1 MNFLRLHPFMSAAA
15 VLAVALL
22 VVIGIETGWGTRVRP
37 APPAVEAKPGAPVD
51 ARVLPTLAAT
61 VAEQAYP
68 ESVARPLFVP
78 SRRPAPVAPTVP
90 VATMPKGTLTLQG
103 VTIAGETR
111 IAMLREKQSG
121 KVHRVEQ
128 GKAVNGMSVAQ
139 VDADRVVL
147 RMGDESE
154 TVVMLVSKAGGAPGT
169 PGAAPPAPPP
179 QAASTSGPFAP
190 SAPVA
195 AATSPTPMPQNL
207 IPPQPGQPPTST
219 NPAARGEVGPGAPG
233 GPASMAGAPPQPN
246 AAPMTP
252 EELLAR
258 RRARRNPQ

>member
-1 MNFLRLHPFMSAAA
+1 MSFLRLHPFLTAAA
-15 VLAVALL
+15 ALVVALL
-22 VVIGIETGWGTRVRP
+22 AVIGFETQWGARVRP
-37 APPAVEAKPGAPVD
+37 AVPVGAAKPAAPVD

-61 VAEQAYP
+61 AAEQAYP

-78 SRRPAPVAPTVP
+78 SRRPAPATPQVA
-90 VATMPKGTLTLQG
+90 VAAMPKGTLTLQG
-103 VTIAGETR
+103 VTIAGNTR

-128 GKAVNGMSVAQ
+128 GKVVNGMSVAQ
-139 VDADRVVL
+139 VESDRVVL

-154 TVVMLVSKAGGAPGT
+154 TVPMLVSKAGGQPGTAPAGVVAAQGPFAPPAVAPG
-169 PGAAPPAPPP
+169 PPPAPPGLVP
-179 QAASTSGPFAP
+179 Q
-190 SAPVA
+190 
-195 AATSPTPMPQNL
+195 
-207 IPPQPGQPPTST
+207 IPGQVPGAP
-219 NPAARGEVGPGAPG
+219 NPAARADPGALPPG
-233 GPASMAGAPPQPN
+233 SPAAAAPAQVQPN